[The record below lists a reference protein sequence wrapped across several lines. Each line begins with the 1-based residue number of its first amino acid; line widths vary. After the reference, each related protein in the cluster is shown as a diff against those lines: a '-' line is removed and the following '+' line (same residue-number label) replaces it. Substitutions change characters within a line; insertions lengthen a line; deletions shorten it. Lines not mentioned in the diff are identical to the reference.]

1 MLFTARQRAQMGSGY
16 DSFIEMQAGKT
27 MIRTF
32 RSEDLTE
39 LIHIWLNANLQAHG
53 FIPADYWK
61 SRFEQVKQLLPD
73 AELYIYE
80 ELPASPCGFIGMSG
94 DYIAGIFVKETCR
107 SKGIGKQLLDHAK
120 SLRQRL
126 TLHVYQKNEGA
137 VHFYLREGFLIQSRA
152 KEDSTGETEYMM
164 SWRNHL

>member
-1 MLFTARQRAQMGSGY
+1 
-16 DSFIEMQAGKT
+16 

-32 RSEDLTE
+32 RSDDLTE
-39 LIHIWLNANLQAHG
+39 LMHIWLNANLQAHG

-137 VHFYLREGFLIQSRA
+137 VHFYLREGFLIQSQAR
-152 KEDSTGETEYMM
+152 EDSTGETEYMM